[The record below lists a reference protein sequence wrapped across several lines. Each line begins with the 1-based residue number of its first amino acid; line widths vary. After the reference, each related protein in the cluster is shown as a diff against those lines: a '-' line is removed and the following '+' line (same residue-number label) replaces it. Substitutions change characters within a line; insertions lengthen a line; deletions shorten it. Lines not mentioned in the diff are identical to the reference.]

1 MRAEYWEKADG
12 KTGAGYGGDVYTF
25 IREGALVDFEFM
37 TFAGMMELLR
47 CPFVE
52 AYFPMADVQQE
63 EVIVAHWMSCK
74 VVTLM

>member
-1 MRAEYWEKADG
+1 MPNIGRRQTARQVQAMAE
-12 KTGAGYGGDVYTF
+12 TF
-25 IREGALVDFEFM
+25 TLCFIGEGALVDFEFM

-74 VVTLM
+74 VITLM